1 MPGVIQK
8 EVTVLTNITQEE
20 FYQDY
25 FLKNTPCLIR
35 GGAKDWLAV
44 KKWHSDDYLRKLAGN
59 RKVFQT
65 TSISDDFGFN
75 HQSPMEYQR
84 FGDFL
89 TRYQGNPQYYIN
101 DSDIPSI
108 LVQDMGN
115 HEILEG
121 FNRLE
126 QYHKRTGLFLGAGE
140 QYAPLHYD
148 DEENIYVLIDGEKE
162 FPLFDIAD
170 FRKMYAYDR
179 PDSPDFSPVDVSNVD
194 YQAFPLFKEVT
205 RYNAHLYP
213 GDMLYV
219 PGYWWHSVR
228 SQGRNMALSYVR
240 TDGISQLMAYIK
252 LVKNGALPI
261 SSSDKHTMLT
271 MLNYREETAI
281 QTQQELQ
288 TEHCLMECNIFILYL
303 KLGILYEYLKNKQ
316 EDILPVKKAFKLVE
330 PLVKNELLE
339 GKYSYPVLYLMQNF
353 YRIYTGIFQV

>member
-1 MPGVIQK
+1 MQK
-8 EVTVLTNITQEE
+8 EVAVLTSITQSE

-44 KKWHSDDYLRKLAGN
+44 KKWHSDEYLAKLAGN

-75 HQSPMEYQR
+75 HQSPMEYLK

-108 LVQDMGN
+108 LVQDIGS

-126 QYHKRTGLFLGAGE
+126 KDHQRTGFFLGAGE

-148 DEENIYVLIDGEKE
+148 DDENIYVLIDGEKD

-170 FRKMYAYDR
+170 FRKMYAYDNL
-179 PDSPDFSPVDVSNVD
+179 DSPDFSPVDVNNVD
-194 YQAFPLFKEVT
+194 DEAFPLFKEVT

-228 SQGRNMALSYVR
+228 SQGRNMAFSYVR
-240 TDGISQLMAYIK
+240 TDRISQLMAYVK
-252 LVKNGALPI
+252 LVKNDALPI
-261 SSSDKHTMLT
+261 SESDKKTMLT
-271 MLNYREETAI
+271 MLEDREKTAI
-281 QTQQELQ
+281 QTQQQLQ
-288 TEHCLMECNIFILYL
+288 VEGCLMECDIFSLYL

-316 EDILPVKKAFKLVE
+316 EDLMPVNNAFKRVE
-330 PLVKNELLE
+330 PLVKNELQE
-339 GKYSYPVLYLMQNF
+339 GKYSYPVLYLMENF
-353 YRIYTGIFQV
+353 YRINADIFEI

>member
-1 MPGVIQK
+1 MQR
-8 EVTVLTNITQEE
+8 EVPVLTSITQAE

-35 GGAKDWLAV
+35 GGAKDWPAV
-44 KKWHSDDYLRKLAGN
+44 KKWHSDDYLAKLAGN
-59 RKVFQT
+59 RKIFKT
-65 TSISDDFGFN
+65 TSIRHDFGFN
-75 HQSPMEYQR
+75 HQSPMKYMKFGEFLDHYQ
-84 FGDFL
+84 D
-89 TRYQGNPQYYIN
+89 NSQYYIN

-126 QYHKRTGLFLGAGE
+126 HYHKRTGFFLGAGE

-170 FRKMYAYDR
+170 FRKMYAYDHI
-179 PDSPDFSPVDVSNVD
+179 DSPDFSPVDVNNVD

-240 TDGISQLMAYIK
+240 TDRISQLMAYIK
-252 LVKNGALPI
+252 LVKNDALPI
-261 SSSDKHTMLT
+261 SESEKHTMLT
-271 MLNYREETAI
+271 MLENREETAI
-281 QTQQELQ
+281 NTQQYLQ
-288 TEHCLMECNIFILYL
+288 NEGGLMELNIFYLYL
-303 KLGILYEYLKNKQ
+303 KLSLLYEYLKNKQ
-316 EDILPVKKAFKLVE
+316 QDISPVYNAFKR
-330 PLVKNELLE
+330 VKPMVKIELHS
-339 GKYSYPVLYLMQNF
+339 GNYSYPVLYLMQNF
-353 YRIYTGIFQV
+353 YRINPGIFEV